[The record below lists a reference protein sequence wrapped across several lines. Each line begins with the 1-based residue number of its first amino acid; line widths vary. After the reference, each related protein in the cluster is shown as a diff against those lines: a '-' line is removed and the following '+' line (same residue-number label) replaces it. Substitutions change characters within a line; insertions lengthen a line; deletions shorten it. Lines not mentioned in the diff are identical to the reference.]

1 MSQTFIARLMNWQ
14 CHNLYSFEWNY
25 NLQYQCEI
33 NGLANEGLLS
43 TFYLCYILLVV
54 QKKPVPQTEQSHIHG
69 SNCNFSHTYNNKQ
82 LMISK
87 AIRRIKQKDLIKF
100 KLF

>member
-14 CHNLYSFEWNY
+14 CHNFYSFEWNY

-33 NGLANEGLLS
+33 NGLANEGLSS
-43 TFYLCYILLVV
+43 TFYLYRVV
-54 QKKPVPQTEQSHIHG
+54 QKKPNPQTEQSRIHG

-82 LMISK
+82 
-87 AIRRIKQKDLIKF
+87 
-100 KLF
+100 